1 MSPFA
6 FDWLGTKWWGKVLLR
21 TYDRY
26 FAEFLNEGS
35 LVHLGLLDLFT
46 CVGLRYGC
54 HNPFPAR
61 RREDLEV
68 FLGGFS
74 I

>member
-1 MSPFA
+1 MLNVEPRQ
-6 FDWLGTKWWGKVLLR
+6 VLLR

-35 LVHLGLLDLFT
+35 LVHLRLLASLT

-54 HNPFPAR
+54 A
-61 RREDLEV
+61 
-68 FLGGFS
+68 
-74 I
+74 